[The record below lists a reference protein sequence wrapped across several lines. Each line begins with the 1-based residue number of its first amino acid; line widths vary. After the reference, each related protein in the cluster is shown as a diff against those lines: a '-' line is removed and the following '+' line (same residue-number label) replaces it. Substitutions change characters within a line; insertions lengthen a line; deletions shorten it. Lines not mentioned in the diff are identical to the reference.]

1 MATNGKL
8 EKCVKLLETLKD
20 QPGDIMECAAICI
33 LDLQDV
39 LDSIEKQ
46 DLFEY
51 RKQRK
56 DCLKTMK
63 AFYKLVKK
71 IKYTIK

>member
-1 MATNGKL
+1 MAVNNKL
-8 EKCVKLLETLKD
+8 EKCVGLLEKIKD

-33 LDLQDV
+33 LDLQEV
-39 LDSIEKQ
+39 LNSIEKQ
-46 DLFEY
+46 DLAEY

-71 IKYTIK
+71 VRYTIK